1 MREKIFK
8 GKRKDNGEWVE
19 GYHIVGCEVADYII
33 PHHSLENGK
42 AYGGYEAWDKTF
54 YVPEFFEVFTKTVVE
69 FTGEYDR
76 CHKRIFEDDFLKDE
90 NGFVYRVVFET
101 GAFCLV
107 AVTEFNIPYDTLPK
121 DTDSDEFDGN
131 LADNIVP
138 IYVLKW
144 NNSEWN
150 TSFEIIGNLHDNPEL
165 LERRLP
171 L

>member
-1 MREKIFK
+1 MREQLHRA
-8 GKRKDNGEWVE
+8 KRIDNKEWVE
-19 GYHIVGCEVADYII
+19 GYYFHDTDKRIVTTEADYII
-33 PHHSLENGK
+33 GFE
-42 AYGGYEAWDKTF
+42 DKNDSQMQNI
-54 YVPEFFEVFTKTVVE
+54 EVFPKTLCE
-69 FTGEYDR
+69 FSGEYDR

-90 NGFVYRVVFET
+90 NGFVYRVVFEA

-150 TSFEIIGNLHDNPEL
+150 TNFEIIGNLHDNPEL